1 MKKYFWLI
9 ALILFIAPVSIY
21 SGTNATHHKIL
32 LKGEVSDEGT
42 TKTSDEEPIDI
53 YIEGT
58 DLNFY
63 FYSKSEFKIEIY
75 NSANALKFSQT
86 VSKYGGKVLSV
97 NIANWASGSYKI
109 VITNVTHSKTATADF
124 SL

>member
-21 SGTNATHHKIL
+21 SGTNANDHKIL
-32 LKGEVSDEGT
+32 IKGDISDEGG

-63 FYSKSEFKIEIY
+63 FYTKSEFKVEIY
-75 NSANALKFSQT
+75 NSANTLKYSQT

-109 VITNVTHSKTATADF
+109 VLTNVTQGKSATANF